1 MKKISLTLLLTTFS
15 LFAQNDVKTCVL
27 LTKITTLI
35 QSEHIQPKPIDDSL
49 SVFVFDSFIDA
60 IDPSR
65 IVLLKSEYESLSLK
79 YRLHLDDLIREND
92 CSFFRVFSRYTKMA
106 C

>member
-1 MKKISLTLLLTTFS
+1 MM
-15 LFAQNDVKTCVL
+15 QKTCVL

-60 IDPSR
+60 LDPSR
-65 IVLLKSEYESLSLK
+65 IVLKSEYELLP
-79 YRLHLDDLIREND
+79 LNTVLI
-92 CSFFRVFSRYTKMA
+92 
-106 C
+106 